1 MDQKGYNQQ
10 AVNWRTLKTGS
21 EIGTLVY
28 SIPLT
33 DVMHYTADAV
43 QDTDPWYTENSSYG
57 RPIVPPGYFYG
68 QYINLLVM
76 PNYPMGVLNSQL
88 TYESKGPIFVGEQV
102 KVIGK
107 IDRMYEKRGRPYME
121 IGMTIT
127 KSDGRMAGR
136 ALVTIL
142 LSLEG

>member
-1 MDQKGYNQQ
+1 MDQREYNQQ
-10 AVNWRTLKTGS
+10 AVDWRTIKEGAELG
-21 EIGTLVY
+21 ILVY
-28 SIPLT
+28 TVPLT
-33 DVMHYTADAV
+33 DVMHYTAAAV
-43 QDTDPWYTENSSYG
+43 QDTDPWYTEGSPYG

-102 KVIGK
+102 SVIGK
-107 IDRMYEKRGRPYME
+107 IDRKYEKRGRPYID
-121 IGMTIT
+121 IGMTIK
-127 KSDGRMAGR
+127 KSDGQVAGC